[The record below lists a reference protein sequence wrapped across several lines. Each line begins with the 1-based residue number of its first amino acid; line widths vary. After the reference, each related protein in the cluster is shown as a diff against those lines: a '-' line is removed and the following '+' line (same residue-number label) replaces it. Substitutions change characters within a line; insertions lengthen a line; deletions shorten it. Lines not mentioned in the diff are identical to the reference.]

1 MPNPHY
7 THDNGPICSMP
18 QQIAEIIYKRDI
30 FLKKII
36 EDSGSCED
44 SLRLLRFLIWE
55 NPDVTSVVLNEI
67 ITLVNSIKTK
77 QIPKLMDSFLF

>member
-1 MPNPHY
+1 
-7 THDNGPICSMP
+7 MP
-18 QQIAEIIYKRDI
+18 QQISDIIYKRDV

-55 NPDVTSVVLNEI
+55 NPDVTSIVLNEI
-67 ITLVNSIKTK
+67 ITLVISIDRK
-77 QIPKLMDSFLF
+77 IHSIIYSFSSLAFNVSYI

>member
-1 MPNPHY
+1 
-7 THDNGPICSMP
+7 MP
-18 QQIAEIIYKRDI
+18 QPIVEIIYKRDI

-55 NPDVTSVVLNEI
+55 NPDVTSIVLNEI
-67 ITLVNSIKTK
+67 ITLVNSTKTK
-77 QIPKLMDSFLF
+77 FQKSRISVFFL

>member
-1 MPNPHY
+1 
-7 THDNGPICSMP
+7 MP